1 MAHIVDRDL
10 LLVKKALCLS
20 IAVIEQQPESPFRPD
35 SDVADMTDLADRLMK
50 NDGELAHH
58 LRSAQLIL
66 RGGPL

>member
-1 MAHIVDRDL
+1 M
-10 LLVKKALCLS
+10 K
-20 IAVIEQQPESPFRPD
+20 
-35 SDVADMTDLADRLMK
+35 DLADRLMT